1 MKRITMTTATEE
13 TVKMGAFEFKTG
25 EVTEVDDDAA
35 ESLLKRDYPKFK
47 EAAPEEVQI
56 DAAPKADKKI
66 TK

>member
-1 MKRITMTTATEE
+1 MKRITMTTVTEE

-47 EAAPEEVQI
+47 EAHPEEAQI